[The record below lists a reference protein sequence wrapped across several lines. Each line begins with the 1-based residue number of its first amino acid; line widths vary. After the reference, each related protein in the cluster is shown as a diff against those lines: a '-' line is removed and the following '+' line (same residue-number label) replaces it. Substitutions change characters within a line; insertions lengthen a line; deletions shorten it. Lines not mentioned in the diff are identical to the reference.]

1 MHSEDAMEL
10 RLTWAEAQELLRP
23 PPSVTPTIVMIED
36 QEFEEY
42 DVSKSSW
49 QLFRVVLYSGLPGH
63 LFGDI
68 ASLKFIYQHP
78 AVITYEKEATLNCE
92 RV

>member
-23 PPSVTPTIVMIED
+23 PPSVRPTIVMIED

-42 DVSKSSW
+42 DVSKSSCSW
-49 QLFRVVLYSGLPGH
+49 LYYTSNH
-63 LFGDI
+63 LFSGK
-68 ASLKFIYQHP
+68 ANLKFNSSTPLPPTHTKKKLLLT
-78 AVITYEKEATLNCE
+78 V
-92 RV
+92 R